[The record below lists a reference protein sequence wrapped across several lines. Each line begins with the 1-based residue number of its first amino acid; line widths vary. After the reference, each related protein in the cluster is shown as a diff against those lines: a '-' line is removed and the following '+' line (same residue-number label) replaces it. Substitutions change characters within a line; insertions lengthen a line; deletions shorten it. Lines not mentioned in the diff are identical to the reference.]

1 MRLVTIVLL
10 AATTQACAGTH
21 WHGPILVQNGSE
33 RPVSRE
39 TEVLTLEDLIGETK
53 EPAEAQGVL
62 RRSFSGDTRKY
73 VTFRIDGSFTGAGR
87 KQSMYSIGS
96 DGEVQ
101 RTLVVYEAGSEVWR
115 AEGEATAKRAVDVD
129 GDGQDEWVETASSC
143 RGDCTADAWIMRAER
158 AGTKVLSSV
167 PAALVSTCGEDGGE
181 IKWTSLS
188 LGAGGSE
195 ERREH
200 RRDCR

>member
-1 MRLVTIVLL
+1 MRLATIVLL

-21 WHGPILVQNGSE
+21 WHGPILVQDGSE
-33 RPVSRE
+33 RPISRE

-53 EPAEAQGVL
+53 EPAESQEVL
-62 RRSFSGDTRKY
+62 GKSFSGDAGKY
-73 VTFRIDGSFTGAGR
+73 VTSRIDGSFTGAGR
-87 KQSMYSIGS
+87 RQSMYSVGS
-96 DGEVQ
+96 EGDVQ
-101 RTLVVYEAGSEVWR
+101 RTLVVYEADSEVWR

-143 RGDCTADAWIMRAER
+143 RGDCTTEAWVMGAEK

-167 PAALVSTCGEDGGE
+167 PEALVSTCGEDGGE
-181 IKWTSLS
+181 IRWTSLS
-188 LGAGGSE
+188 FVAGGSE